1 MSPPLIPSNIAFS
14 GTPHQS
20 PLGYL
25 TSAFRKTGRPFK
37 GTRLRD
43 GDVVWISRT
52 PIKYREAKDFFLLP
66 VSSPVATADI
76 RLLPG
81 SRVRFIPYPGTYHP
95 GNRYCSSRP
104 RAPNSLQV
112 SANKGVRILEKLL
125 KS

>member
-1 MSPPLIPSNIAFS
+1 MSPPFDLLRISHFQ

-66 VSSPVATADI
+66 VIVARCD
-76 RLLPG
+76 
-81 SRVRFIPYPGTYHP
+81 S
-95 GNRYCSSRP
+95 
-104 RAPNSLQV
+104 
-112 SANKGVRILEKLL
+112 
-125 KS
+125 